1 VDDFEGWR
9 RIASSIVQKQPGWRV
24 VREASDGLEAIQRAK
39 ELNPDLILLD
49 IGLPKL
55 NGIEAARQIR
65 KLAPNS
71 KILFLS
77 ANDSLDI
84 AVEALNTGASGY
96 VVKRDAESELI
107 SAVEAVIQGKR
118 FISSRLKGRMS
129 VDVEDT
135 QASSG
140 PARNELLAAL
150 SALPRK
156 TEIARCHEAQFY
168 SDDASFLD
176 GFSYFIG
183 AALKAGNAVIVVA
196 TESHRDSLLPRLQ
209 GLGLD
214 MAAAIGLRRY
224 NSLDA
229 ADTLSTFMVNDLPDP
244 VRFFKVVGDLMLSA
258 ARAAKGEHPRVA
270 ACGECAALLW
280 AQGKSEAAIREEQLW
295 DEIAKTYDVDILCGF
310 PSRSF
315 QSEKDSNIFRRICA
329 EHSAVYSL

>member
-9 RIASSIVQKQPGWRV
+9 RIASSVVQKQPGWRV

-224 NSLDA
+224 ISLDA

>member
-224 NSLDA
+224 ISLDA
-229 ADTLSTFMVNDLPDP
+229 ADALSTFMVNDLPDP